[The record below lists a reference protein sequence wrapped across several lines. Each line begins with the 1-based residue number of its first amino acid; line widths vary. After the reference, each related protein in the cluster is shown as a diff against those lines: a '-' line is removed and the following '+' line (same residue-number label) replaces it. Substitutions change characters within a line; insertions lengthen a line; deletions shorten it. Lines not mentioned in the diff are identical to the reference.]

1 MNHEIRISLHQ
12 LQKEQEAFV
21 EDLICE
27 LERRA
32 VTSPTSD
39 EIDAWHTRC
48 ADATRDG
55 SAGHYWAFEVQSD
68 YLREIVAAAL
78 EQWGAPAEPVGDV
91 PTDEDLDE
99 LFTEI
104 DQGGEALSWRAYAR
118 AVLSRYGYHPAPVAE
133 GEAGELVDKLRVY
146 SSECSPLW
154 AGLVRRA
161 ADILTRLALQPVP
174 VAEKPWEREGWCDG
188 DDQCWMGDPGGG
200 GFIPSWRLCRP
211 EDAPRMSVALPAHAI
226 PLPQAGEG
234 RP

>member
-1 MNHEIRISLHQ
+1 MNHEIRMSLHQ
-12 LQKEQEAFV
+12 LRKEQEAFV

-32 VTSPTSD
+32 VASPTSD

-55 SAGHYWAFEVQSD
+55 SAGHYWALEVQSD

-118 AVLSRYGYHPAPVAE
+118 AVLSRWGRPAASPAPE
-133 GEAGELVDKLRVY
+133 PGEVGELVAWLGEIGDQIQPSHLAVHQRYK
-146 SSECSPLW
+146 
-154 AGLVRRA
+154 RA
-161 ADILTRLALQPVP
+161 AELLQQLSAAPVP
-174 VAEKPWEREGWCDG
+174 VE
-188 DDQCWMGDPGGG
+188 M
-200 GFIPSWRLCRP
+200 I
-211 EDAPRMSVALPAHAI
+211 
-226 PLPQAGEG
+226 GEVG
-234 RP
+234 NE